1 MNFGMKPMSGV
12 FATLAGIK
20 EIGIFLLGAMLGS
33 AAAWSYAKDKYQA
46 ISDEEIESVKET
58 YKKREADI
66 LAAREILKTA
76 TEKPD
81 VKEYAASTVS
91 KTGYTNYSES
101 ETPEDM
107 EDDAE
112 ETPYGPPHVIPPEE
126 FAYDDIYEKIGMVL
140 YSDNVLV
147 DEDDQVVTDADDIV
161 GTEYPDYFGEYDDVV
176 YVRNDRLK
184 ADYEISKDLR
194 RYATIIRKHREE
206 GDASD
211 DK

>member
-1 MNFGMKPMSGV
+1 MK
-12 FATLAGIK
+12 TTNNIK

-66 LAAREILKTA
+66 MAAREILKTA

-81 VKEYAASTVS
+81 VKEYASAVS

-101 ETPEDM
+101 ETPEIQEET

-161 GTEYPDYFGEYDDVV
+161 GTEYPDYFGEYDDDVV

-184 ADYEISKDLR
+184 ADYEISKDPR
-194 RYATIIRKHREE
+194 RYATIIRNHREE
-206 GDASD
+206 GDAPD
-211 DK
+211 E